1 MPNSTKEK
9 FLSELKTKFG
19 SIKRLP
25 SSLSLYELEGK
36 NVLIYIRYSKIHP
49 RNQAFYGLRAEDL
62 KRLEG
67 NNSLICFLWDNQTE
81 PIFIPFS
88 DYEEIFSQ
96 INPASDGQFKAQI
109 YLGQEGSE
117 LYLANAG
124 RFSIDAYAG
133 WKQLENIVDKNQL
146 TALPELS
153 HSKIQTFI
161 GAIGFMKGFDV
172 WIPNYDRNKLDI
184 KLNNTYRFRDKLPE
198 RYSSVN
204 DVVQEIDVIWIKKGS
219 SDLTAMFEVEH
230 STPIYS
236 GLLRFNDI
244 HLVEPRLNAK
254 FNIVSNEL
262 RRSLFIRQVM
272 RPTFK
277 SSGLSE
283 VCNFLEYK
291 DVYLWYK
298 NIRKGDIQ

>member
-1 MPNSTKEK
+1 MPNITKGK

-19 SIKRLP
+19 IIKKLP
-25 SSLSLYELEGK
+25 GSLSLYELEGR

-62 KRLEG
+62 KKLEG
-67 NNSLICFLWDNQTE
+67 SNAVICFLWDNQVE
-81 PIFIPFS
+81 PVFIPFS

-96 INPASDGQFKAQI
+96 ISPASDGQFKAQI
-109 YLGQEGSE
+109 YLGKESSE

-124 RFSIDAYAG
+124 RFNIEAYRG
-133 WKQLENIVDKNQL
+133 WEQLERLVDKNQL
-146 TALPELS
+146 ITLPELS

-161 GAIGFMKGFDV
+161 GTIGFMKGFDV
-172 WIPNYDRNKLDI
+172 WIPNYDRNKFDVKLD
-184 KLNNTYRFRDKLPE
+184 NSFRFRNNLPE
-198 RYSSVN
+198 RYSAVNSVI
-204 DVVQEIDVIWIKKGS
+204 QEIDVIWIKKGS
-219 SDLTAMFEVEH
+219 SDFTAMFEVEH

-262 RRSLFIRQVM
+262 RRSLFIRQMM

-283 VCNFLEYK
+283 ICNFLEYK
-291 DVYLWYK
+291 DVYLWHK
-298 NIRKGDIQ
+298 NIKKGSEL